1 MSRKHFIHVLKFP
14 DGRFLRQ
21 HTDYADQFT
30 TDPLSA
36 SNMTVYT
43 YEDDTNEY
51 KDRGAILVQYEI
63 TAVQYEITATPTGV
77 TCADIF
83 KEERA
88 RIAEH
93 TKERAHAEHLAEVM
107 RKAREDAEERLL
119 AKTLGIDHA
128 E

>member
-14 DGRFLRQ
+14 DGRFLCQ

-63 TAVQYEITATPTGV
+63 TATPTGV

-83 KEERA
+83 KEEREGRALHEEERRAAEAEAARFREAQEETAA
-88 RIAEH
+88 RI
-93 TKERAHAEHLAEVM
+93 
-107 RKAREDAEERLL
+107 L
-119 AKTLGIDHA
+119 AKTLGI
-128 E
+128 EP